1 MKQESTVRQTK
12 VQKYNFSSNY
22 LKLWFVSAKPLTQ
35 TTAKLRNEELL
46 TRCILSNG
54 HRRAM
59 YALYTVSWTLIN
71 TSPKVGST
79 FLYQPSM
86 SVFLTYR
93 FRDSGSGPQGDNW
106 EYSHH
111 RRGRRGACPAC
122 RSDLIGSLLHQHT
135 PHSGSTIRPHAGDK
149 NHHISHNIN
158 NYAVW

>member
-35 TTAKLRNEELL
+35 TTAKPRNEELL